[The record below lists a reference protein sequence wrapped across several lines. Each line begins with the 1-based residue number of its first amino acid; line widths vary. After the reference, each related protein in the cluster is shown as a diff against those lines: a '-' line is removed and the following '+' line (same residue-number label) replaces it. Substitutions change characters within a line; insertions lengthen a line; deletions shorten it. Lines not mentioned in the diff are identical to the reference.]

1 MLNPIFK
8 LRPVS
13 GFLLFMLLVSFQSSS
28 KQIIV
33 VISILPFPEGLF
45 VGLCFTLCFLDLFF
59 LLIGGSEV
67 VLIGLQAVVV
77 VS

>member
-13 GFLLFMLLVSFQSSS
+13 GFLLLMLLVSFQSSS

-33 VISILPFPEGLF
+33 VNSILLFPERFF
-45 VGLCFTLCFLDLFF
+45 VGLCFTLRFLDLFF